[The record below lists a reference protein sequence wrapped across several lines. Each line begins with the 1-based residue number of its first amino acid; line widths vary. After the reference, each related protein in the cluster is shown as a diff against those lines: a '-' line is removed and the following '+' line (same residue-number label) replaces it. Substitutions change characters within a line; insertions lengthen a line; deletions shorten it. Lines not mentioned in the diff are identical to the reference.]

1 MRVLI
6 QLSIAIVLV
15 STVAFAQSPAP
26 DPGLKNAVEA
36 REAALAAGDA
46 ETWGRFTTDDFLR
59 IEADGV
65 ITTKADRMAQLKAEP
80 MRPRERSEHLWRMY
94 GPTAIETWRQT
105 RPGQVLRITQV
116 WVLRDGQWQVATT
129 HRCTVAKP

>member
-65 ITTKADRMAQLKAEP
+65 ITTKADRMAQFKAEP
-80 MRPRERSEHLWRMY
+80 MRPRERSEHL
-94 GPTAIETWRQT
+94 
-105 RPGQVLRITQV
+105 
-116 WVLRDGQWQVATT
+116 
-129 HRCTVAKP
+129 